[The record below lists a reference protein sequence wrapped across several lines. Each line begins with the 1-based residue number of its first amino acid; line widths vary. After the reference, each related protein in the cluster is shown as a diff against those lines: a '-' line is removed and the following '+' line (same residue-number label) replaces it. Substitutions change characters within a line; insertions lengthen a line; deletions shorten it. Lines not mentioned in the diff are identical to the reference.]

1 VQFTAGADWK
11 NSETRGQRCVCEDE
25 QKALDAAAYDVGV
38 RKTITD
44 VMNLFVC
51 FDYANKLMGQPTS
64 RKKATPPN

>member
-1 VQFTAGADWK
+1 
-11 NSETRGQRCVCEDE
+11 VCEDE

-44 VMNLFVC
+44 VMNLFGC